1 MAKPIIKPVIIS
13 LTVCL
18 FNINLAQAIK
28 IVNAMKSSPIIKFI
42 GIIKKDKKIF
52 NETCNELLIK

>member
-1 MAKPIIKPVIIS
+1 MVKPIIKPVIIS

-18 FNINLAQAIK
+18 FNVNLAQAIE
-28 IVNAMKSSPIIKFI
+28 IVNAMKSNPIIKFI

>member
-1 MAKPIIKPVIIS
+1 MVKPIIKPVIIS

-18 FNINLAQAIK
+18 FNVNLAQAIK
-28 IVNAMKSSPIIKFI
+28 IVNAMKSNPIIKFI